1 MSSSPESRARSSEY
15 ERGWALLYRLIRLN
29 GSLSGHERNVLYWN
43 QGDGQFADLSAV
55 AGLAFPE
62 DGRAFVAF
70 DFDRDGDLD
79 ILLNNRN
86 SPQLRL
92 LRNDFPASHRSVA
105 VRLEGTASNRDA
117 VGARLVLETASGRRL
132 TRSVRSGSG
141 FRSQPSRT
149 THFGLAGEQEIRSLT
164 VFWPSGAVEEHQGIP
179 VDHFVSV
186 KEGRPDIDVRPF
198 RASAVSPVPPD
209 PPQPDAEAPWTG
221 IWLTEATPAP
231 RLQGRTLDG
240 ESFPAERYRGK
251 RVLLNFWATW
261 CAPCRAELADFAEHR
276 EALEGAGLVPVLVS
290 VDEPGE
296 RESVR
301 RYVLEHKLPYPILL
315 PSSSTVTA
323 FDLLVRHVLDQS
335 GELAIPTSFLIDESG
350 RILKLYL
357 GRTTAGQILEDAES
371 WRGGETESLERALP
385 FSGRAYV
392 TRFERN
398 WTQLADAY
406 AAAGLSGE
414 AVEALE
420 HALQVHP
427 EHPAILDRL
436 GSLYAEQ
443 GRWQDALQAHQ
454 RAIELGL
461 PGLGPRLRT
470 ATALAELGRLAE
482 AEAAAS
488 EALSQSPDDIDAL
501 RVWGAIASRRG
512 NFEAAL
518 PALLSV
524 ERLDGDNPEVHYNL
538 GWLYT
543 QTGRRRAAAA
553 SLQRAIALEPR
564 HARALHD
571 LGILHA
577 QGGAWDEASKALR
590 QALDANADF
599 PEAHYSLGLVFAQQG
614 DFKRAEESLRAAL
627 ELRDDYAE
635 ALTDLGGVYIQTR
648 RFREALPL
656 LARARQANPAL
667 GQTYL
672 NAAKAHLALGD
683 RSGALGA
690 LETWLEIRP
699 DDPDALALQDTL
711 ESLKPSP

>member
-1 MSSSPESRARSSEY
+1 MSSSPENEARSSQY

-43 QGDGQFADLSAV
+43 QGDGRFADLSAV
-55 AGLAFPE
+55 AGLDFPQ
-62 DGRAFVAF
+62 DGRAFVTF

-105 VRLEGTASNRDA
+105 VKLEGTVSNRDA

-149 THFGLAGEQEIRSLT
+149 VHFGLGDEREIRALT
-164 VFWPSGAVEEHQGIP
+164 VFWPSGAVETREGIP
-179 VDHFVSV
+179 VDHLVSLR
-186 KEGRPDIDVRPF
+186 EGRPDVDARPF
-198 RASAVSPVPPD
+198 GAPALPLIAPD
-209 PPQPDAEAPWTG
+209 PPERDADTVWTG

-231 RLQGRTLDG
+231 KLQGRSLEG
-240 ESFPAERYRGK
+240 GRFPVERYRGT
-251 RVLLNFWATW
+251 RIVLNFWATW

-276 EALEGAGLVPVLVS
+276 EAFEGAGLVPLLVS
-290 VDEPGE
+290 VDEPSE
-296 RESVR
+296 HEAVR
-301 RYVLEHKLPYPILL
+301 RYARERQLSYPILL
-315 PSSSTVTA
+315 PDSSTVTA

-335 GELAIPTSFLIDESG
+335 GELAVPTTFLIDESG
-350 RILKLYL
+350 RIVKLYL
-357 GRTTAGQILEDAES
+357 GRTTADQILEDAEN
-371 WRGGETESLERALP
+371 WPVGETELLERALP

-406 AAAGLSGE
+406 AAAGLGGE
-414 AVEALE
+414 AVEAME
-420 HALQVHP
+420 YAIQVHP

-443 GRWQDALQAHQ
+443 GQWQSALEAHR

-461 PGLGPRLRT
+461 PGLGVRLRE
-470 ATALAELGRLAE
+470 ATALAELGRLS
-482 AEAAAS
+482 EAAAVAA
-488 EALSQSPDDIDAL
+488 EVRAQSPDDIDAL
-501 RVWGAIASRRG
+501 RVWGVIASRQG
-512 NFEAAL
+512 NFEDAL

-524 ERLDGDNPEVHYNL
+524 ERLDRDNPEIHYNL
-538 GWLYT
+538 GWLYL
-543 QTGRRRAAAA
+543 QTGRRQEAAA
-553 SLQRAIALEPR
+553 SLRRAVQLEPR
-564 HARALHD
+564 HAKALHD

-577 QGGAWDEASKALR
+577 QAGSWDQASQALH
-590 QALDANADF
+590 QALDASPDF
-599 PEAHYSLGLVFAQQG
+599 PEAHYSLGLVFAQRG
-614 DFKRAEESLRAAL
+614 EFKQAEASLRAAL
-627 ELRDDYAE
+627 ELREDYAE

-656 LARARQANPAL
+656 LTRARQANPGL
-667 GQTYL
+667 GQAHL
-672 NAAKAHLALGD
+672 NATKAYLGLGD
-683 RSGALGA
+683 RASALA
-690 LETWLEIRP
+690 SLEAWLEIRP
-699 DDPDALALQDTL
+699 NDPDALALKGALGSVQ
-711 ESLKPSP
+711 PGP

>member
-1 MSSSPESRARSSEY
+1 M
-15 ERGWALLYRLIRLN
+15 LYRLIRLN